1 MQKLLDKLI
10 LILCCSIY
18 LLPFKKGALPVAVF
32 LSAFTLSCLIFY
44 LNRRLFTFVSGLLY
58 SMLCLAV
65 PAYSLFLPLLFYDY
79 FDQRQW
85 LVIAVSFAAVI
96 RYLLLNAS
104 PFTFTLLLFCAV
116 SFLLSYRTGHLL
128 MLSEKFKRMR
138 DDSHEL
144 NIMLENKNKDLLEKQ
159 DYEIHLATLNERNRI
174 AREIHDH
181 VGHMLSRSIL
191 QVGALIAVNTEEQL
205 SEPLRDLKDTLNK
218 AMDAIRSSV
227 HDLHADSVRLKDA
240 MTGVLENYSRYE
252 TVFEYDMPENIP
264 RQIKYCFISILK
276 EALSNIVK
284 HSDATRI
291 TVTAREHPSFY
302 QLVITDNGSI
312 SEEAL
317 DYTPFGVPAGNGIG
331 LENMRERVSAL
342 NGILR
347 IQAQNGFK
355 IYISIPKSNTPPQA
369 AGNH

>member
-10 LILCCSIY
+10 LILCCSIF
-18 LLPFKKGALPVAVF
+18 LLPIKKGALPVAVF

-44 LNRRLFTFVSGLLY
+44 INRRLFTFVSGLLY
-58 SMLCLAV
+58 ALLCMAV
-65 PAYSLFLPLLFYDY
+65 PAFSLFLPLLFYDY
-79 FDQRQW
+79 FDQGLW
-85 LVIAVSFAAVI
+85 LVIAVSFSAVI
-96 RYLLLNAS
+96 RYLLQNAS

-116 SFLLSYRTGHLL
+116 SLLLSFRTGHLL
-128 MLSEKFKRMR
+128 TLTEKYKKMR

-144 NIMLENKNKDLLEKQ
+144 NMILKNKNKDLLEKQ

-181 VGHMLSRSIL
+181 VVHMLSRSIL
-191 QVGALIAVNTEEQL
+191 QVGALITVNKADYFK
-205 SEPLRDLKDTLNK
+205 EPLCDLKDTLNK

-227 HDLHADSVRLKDA
+227 HDLHADSVQLRDA
-240 MTGVLENYSRYE
+240 MTSLLENYSQYD
-252 TVFEYDMPENIP
+252 TVFEYDMPEDVP
-264 RQIKYCFISILK
+264 RQVKYCFIAILK

-284 HSDATRI
+284 HSNATCI
-291 TVTAREHPSFY
+291 TVTGREHPSFY

-312 SEEAL
+312 SENAL
-317 DYTPFGVPAGNGIG
+317 EYTPFGVPAGNGIG

-355 IYISIPKSNTPPQA
+355 IYISIPKQTS
-369 AGNH
+369 